1 MLLTANANADVQ
13 PVLIAGIPV
22 DFILFA
28 LTLAGVT
35 LFHRRSTTCAFTGLA
50 AITLWKTFVTGFKG
64 FGPGL
69 PGLLGHLAHEWV
81 ILANL
86 LFLLV
91 SFALLAKQFEDS
103 RVPEALPAI
112 LPGDWKGGVVL
123 LFMIFAISGIL
134 DNIAAALIGGTVAK
148 SVFKDRVHIGY
159 VAAIVAAS
167 NAGGAGS
174 VLGDTTTTMMW
185 IAGTSPLAVLPAYI
199 AAVSA
204 LFVVAIP
211 ASLQQHRLQP
221 IQKDASWLVTID
233 YGRIAV
239 VAVILLTAVAVNIY
253 TSQHAP
259 WLAEI
264 YPVLGF
270 CVFVAVAVTSLL
282 RRAAWSLVP
291 DAAKGAAFLLALVAC
306 ASMMPVDQLPAPSW
320 QVTGGLGFVSA
331 VFDNI
336 PLTALAIKQGG
347 FDWAMLAYSV
357 GFGGSMLWFGSSAGV
372 AICGLFPEAR
382 SVGSWLKAAWYVPF
396 AYVVGFATLLLVR
409 GWRPDVL

>member
-50 AITLWKTFVTGFKG
+50 AITLWKTFVTGFQG